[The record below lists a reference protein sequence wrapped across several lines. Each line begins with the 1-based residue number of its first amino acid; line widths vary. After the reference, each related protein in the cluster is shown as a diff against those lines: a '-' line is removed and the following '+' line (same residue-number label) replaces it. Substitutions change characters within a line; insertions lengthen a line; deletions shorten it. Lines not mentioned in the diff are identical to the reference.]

1 MGEFFEEAGSLV
13 VTGPDVDQEFVSR
26 ARSLDKRRRAAGRDG
41 GFTWAAFLR
50 DKPGGAAL
58 PKAVLAKQ
66 RDRFAEFLHA
76 CGAAVGDDDGSQG
89 MAQAAAQV
97 VFKHAAGGRG
107 GSLRAQLGRVESSKQ
122 LTRARSLAREL
133 LEWQAARVTAGMAF
147 LSAPLDASHEM
158 DDAVTLRRPRP

>member
-1 MGEFFEEAGSLV
+1 MASSGHALPPRLTSVLRV
-13 VTGPDVDQEFVSR
+13 VLANRPQPDVDQEFVSR

-133 LEWQAARVTAGMAF
+133 LEWQAALQGQ
-147 LSAPLDASHEM
+147 PLIFA
-158 DDAVTLRRPRP
+158 LRNL